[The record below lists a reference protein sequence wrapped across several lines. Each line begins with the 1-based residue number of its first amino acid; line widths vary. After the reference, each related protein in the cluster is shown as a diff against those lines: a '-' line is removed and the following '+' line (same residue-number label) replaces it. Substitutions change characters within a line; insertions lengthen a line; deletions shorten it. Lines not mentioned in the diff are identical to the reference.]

1 MLLSSSSCKVIRV
14 SLNST
19 VDSGKGLHYLEQ
31 LSRVCLEPR
40 AAYSVLQRS
49 RNAFSDLMFEQLL
62 TLGRRVNEYTSALEV
77 LNELEIDLQLDEF
90 RGEI

>member
-14 SLNST
+14 SFNST
-19 VDSGKGLHYLEQ
+19 ADAGKGLHYLKQ
-31 LSRVCLEPR
+31 ISRVCLEPG
-40 AAYSVLQRS
+40 AAYSLLQRS
-49 RNAFSDLMFEQLL
+49 SGAFSDLMFEQLL

-77 LNELEIDLQLDEF
+77 LDHLEIDLQLDEF